1 LEIEIKVEDKSTG
14 HPVYGREAVRHK
26 LKNSSKTGKKCK
38 TQGPIHEI
46 FMKKYWEL
54 AELENEVFTRFF
66 ESAILNFF
74 LLHLNEKTKGFHMR
88 YHLFLQYGWFLQNL
102 GKDFIPTNMH
112 TTVHHIILPWIRFWF
127 ELELLIFLSFFRLND
142 KQFSI
147 WVKDSLVKQGH
158 TTAKAETLLK
168 SVTTTV
174 NTFAYNLRILKQ
186 LLRSLHRIMAKRGQ
200 LVPEEK
206 MATFFDLVVLDATAV
221 QLHLALDK
229 ARTSNDPDL
238 KSYIEST
245 AEVRHV
251 L

>member
-1 LEIEIKVEDKSTG
+1 M
-14 HPVYGREAVRHK
+14 
-26 LKNSSKTGKKCK
+26 KT
-38 TQGPIHEI
+38 
-46 FMKKYWEL
+46 Y
-54 AELENEVFTRFF
+54 
-66 ESAILNFF
+66 S
-74 LLHLNEKTKGFHMR
+74 GF
-88 YHLFLQYGWFLQNL
+88 
-102 GKDFIPTNMH
+102 
-112 TTVHHIILPWIRFWF
+112 
-127 ELELLIFLSFFRLND
+127 SRLND

-158 TTAKAETLLK
+158 TTAKAEALLK

-245 AEVRHV
+245 AEVSRRFIHRV
-251 L
+251 SCFLLGFSRSV

>member
-1 LEIEIKVEDKSTG
+1 M
-14 HPVYGREAVRHK
+14 
-26 LKNSSKTGKKCK
+26 
-38 TQGPIHEI
+38 I
-46 FMKKYWEL
+46 FYY
-54 AELENEVFTRFF
+54 FF
-66 ESAILNFF
+66 F
-74 LLHLNEKTKGFHMR
+74 
-88 YHLFLQYGWFLQNL
+88 
-102 GKDFIPTNMH
+102 
-112 TTVHHIILPWIRFWF
+112 
-127 ELELLIFLSFFRLND
+127 FFRLND

-245 AEVRHV
+245 AEVNRIEIV
-251 L
+251 YFAIILFL

>member
-1 LEIEIKVEDKSTG
+1 
-14 HPVYGREAVRHK
+14 
-26 LKNSSKTGKKCK
+26 
-38 TQGPIHEI
+38 
-46 FMKKYWEL
+46 
-54 AELENEVFTRFF
+54 
-66 ESAILNFF
+66 
-74 LLHLNEKTKGFHMR
+74 
-88 YHLFLQYGWFLQNL
+88 
-102 GKDFIPTNMH
+102 MH
-112 TTVHHIILPWIRFWF
+112 HNWL
-127 ELELLIFLSFFRLND
+127 
-142 KQFSI
+142 
-147 WVKDSLVKQGH
+147 KQGH

-245 AEVRHV
+245 AEVSIFLLILYNTPMNQTSSSRNRKIRR
-251 L
+251 LI